1 MKFASAAR
9 MAACVRVVTLLLA
22 AAIAMLPVAS
32 VHGQPYPARP
42 VHLIV
47 PQPPGGQA
55 DVLGRVVG
63 GRLSTF
69 LGQSVIVENRGGANG
84 TIGASIVARAPADGL
99 TLLLAQSSN
108 LPLASLLMKDLPYRV
123 DDFAAVGA
131 IGRISYALA
140 VHPRLPVRTIP
151 ELVAYARAHPGELN
165 YASSGVAST
174 SNIVFETLKRAENID
189 MVHIPFNGSAKAVNE
204 LASGRVDAVLTDLQH
219 LLPLARDG
227 TLRVIAVAGTVR
239 SRPAPDVATV
249 GEEGYPQLA
258 VEPFYGIVAPA
269 GTPAPIIAKLSDALQ
284 RTLETSAVRSALDRL
299 GIAALQTT
307 PSQFADMIRAELGTY
322 RTLIEQAGIEAPN

>member
-1 MKFASAAR
+1 MATAR
-9 MAACVRVVTLLLA
+9 LL
-22 AAIAMLPVAS
+22 
-32 VHGQPYPARP
+32 
-42 VHLIV
+42 
-47 PQPPGGQA
+47 
-55 DVLGRVVG
+55 
-63 GRLSTF
+63 
-69 LGQSVIVENRGGANG
+69 
-84 TIGASIVARAPADGL
+84 
-99 TLLLAQSSN
+99 
-108 LPLASLLMKDLPYRV
+108 
-123 DDFAAVGA
+123 
-131 IGRISYALA
+131 
-140 VHPRLPVRTIP
+140 
-151 ELVAYARAHPGELN
+151 
-165 YASSGVAST
+165 VAST